1 MDYFEKI
8 KSYFS
13 KRGKKK
19 NIQDLISLFIIGL
32 IAVIASSFF
41 TANKGKSTGFG
52 TINTSNAGSSSTTLS
67 YEDQMKQELKNVL
80 TQIKG
85 AGNVSVMIYFDSSN
99 EEIPAFNQN
108 NSTKVTEENDGSGG
122 KRVINENTTS
132 TTVVTTTDG
141 SGSKPFVEKELK
153 PKISGVIVIAEGADN
168 PDVKYKLYE
177 AVKTVFGIEQY
188 RVNIYPM
195 KKTSS

>member
-1 MDYFEKI
+1 MEYFDKL
-8 KSYFS
+8 KDYFS

-19 NIQDLISLFIIGL
+19 NIQDLISLFLIGL
-32 IAVIASSFF
+32 IIVIASSFF
-41 TANKGKSTGFG
+41 STKQGKSTGSG
-52 TINTSNAGSSSTTLS
+52 TVNTANSGSSGTTLS
-67 YEDQMKQELKNVL
+67 YEDQMKQELKSVL

-85 AGNVSVMIYFDSSN
+85 AGKVDVMIYFDSGD
-99 EEIPAFNQN
+99 EEIPAFSQN
-108 NSTKVTEENDGSGG
+108 NSTKVTEENDGTGG
-122 KRVINENTTS
+122 KRVINENTSS

-141 SGSKPFVEKELK
+141 GGTKPFVEKELK
-153 PKISGVIVIAEGADN
+153 PKISGVIVIAEGAGN

-195 KKTSS
+195 Q